1 MIRNAVERLQNNM
14 EEIIMKKILA
24 LALCL
29 MLVLGLA
36 ACGGN
41 ETPDTTPS
49 TTEATNAPGTETT
62 NDAVEKPAY
71 KITVLAEDGT
81 PFAGLVVQLCNDQG
95 CNPAV
100 TDVNGVATVFVTEY
114 RDDYHANVTNLPE
127 GYEYAGEATEFY
139 FENGATEVTITLKA
153 IA

>member
-1 MIRNAVERLQNNM
+1 
-14 EEIIMKKILA
+14 MKRILA

-29 MLVLGLA
+29 MLVLALA

-41 ETPDTTPS
+41 EAPETTPG
-49 TTEATNAPGTETT
+49 TTEATNAPTTTEATT
-62 NDAVEKPAY
+62 EAVEKPSY
-71 KITVLAEDGT
+71 KITVVAEDGT

-100 TDVNGVATVFVTEY
+100 TDANGTATVTVTEY

-127 GYEYAGEATEFY
+127 GYAYAGEATEFY

-153 IA
+153 KVFDLDGQ

>member
-1 MIRNAVERLQNNM
+1 
-14 EEIIMKKILA
+14 MKKFIA

-29 MLVLGLA
+29 VMVLALA
-36 ACGGN
+36 ACGN
-41 ETPDTTPS
+41 TDAPETTPS
-49 TTEATNAPGTETT
+49 TTEATNAPTTEATT
-62 NDAVEKPAY
+62 EAVEKPSY
-71 KITVLAEDGT
+71 KITVVAEDGT
-81 PFAGLVVQLCNDQG
+81 PFAGLVVQLCNDEG

-100 TDVNGVATVFVTEY
+100 TDANGTATVTVMEY
-114 RDDYHANVTNLPE
+114 RDDYHCNVTNLPE

>member
-1 MIRNAVERLQNNM
+1 
-14 EEIIMKKILA
+14 MKRILA

-29 MLVLGLA
+29 MLVLALA

-41 ETPDTTPS
+41 ETPETTPS
-49 TTEATNAPGTETT
+49 TTEATNAPATTEATT
-62 NDAVEKPAY
+62 EAVEKPSY
-71 KITVLAEDGT
+71 KITVVAEDGT

-100 TDVNGVATVFVTEY
+100 TDANGTATVTVTEY

-127 GYEYAGEATEFY
+127 GYAYAGEATEFY

>member
-1 MIRNAVERLQNNM
+1 
-14 EEIIMKKILA
+14 MKRFFA

-49 TTEATNAPGTETT
+49 TTEATNAPSTEATT
-62 NDAVEKPAY
+62 EAVEKPSY
-71 KITVLAEDGT
+71 KITVVAEDGS

-100 TDVNGVATVFVTEY
+100 TDANGTATVFVTEY

>member
-1 MIRNAVERLQNNM
+1 
-14 EEIIMKKILA
+14 MKRILA

-29 MLVLGLA
+29 MLVLALA

-41 ETPDTTPS
+41 EAPETTPG
-49 TTEATNAPGTETT
+49 TTEATNAPTTTEATT
-62 NDAVEKPAY
+62 EAVEKPSY
-71 KITVLAEDGT
+71 KITVVAEDGT

-100 TDVNGVATVFVTEY
+100 TDANGTATVTVTEY

-127 GYEYAGEATEFY
+127 GYAYAGEATEFY

-153 IA
+153 KNFDLDGQ